1 MSQNIDS
8 LYIFDGFSKEVV
20 SFFLLMSQTQH
31 RKMFEIVLQE
41 WSDSNGCAYYINS
54 WSVRI
59 LQKKKE
65 IAVLH
70 AGGFFWEL
78 ALITD
83 EPRNATVEV
92 LEDTELQVFLKDD
105 FLTLLQQSSHW
116 NEMKEEIRRR
126 IRENGIR
133 K

>member
-1 MSQNIDS
+1 
-8 LYIFDGFSKEVV
+8 
-20 SFFLLMSQTQH
+20 MSQTQQ

-41 WSDSNGCAYYINS
+41 GSQSNGCAYYINS
-54 WSVRI
+54 GSVRI

-70 AGGFFWEL
+70 AGGFFGEL

-105 FLTLLQQSSHW
+105 FLTLLQQSTHG
-116 NEMKEEIRRR
+116 NDMKEEIRRR
-126 IRENGIR
+126 IREN
-133 K
+133 